1 MLVVVSPAK
10 NLDYETPPVTDS
22 FSQPEM
28 LDQSQM
34 LIDKCKKLSPQK
46 IASMMSISDK
56 LASLNAARFGS
67 WQQPFTPDNAKQA
80 VLAFNGDVYAGLQAS
95 TFSDDDFTFAQQHLR
110 ILSGL
115 YGLLKPLDLMQPYRL
130 EMGKKLTTRRGK
142 DLYQFWGTR
151 ITEKLNEVLK
161 EQDADVLINL
171 ASNEYFKSVKRDK
184 LKSRI
189 VTPVFKDQKNGQ
201 YKVISFFAKKARGM
215 MARYIIQ
222 NRLNDVNALKEF
234 DADGYTYNAAMSSA
248 DELVFCRK
256 EQL

>member
-10 NLDYETPPVTDS
+10 NLDYESPPTTDNYT
-22 FSQPEM
+22 QPDM
-28 LDQSQM
+28 LEQSQI
-34 LIDKCKKLSPQK
+34 LIDKCKKLSVQE

-95 TFSDDDFTFAQQHLR
+95 SFSEADFDFAQQHLR

-161 EQDADVLINL
+161 QQHSDVLVNL
-171 ASNEYFKSVKRDK
+171 ASNEYFKSVKKDQ
-184 LKSRI
+184 LQGRI
-189 VTPVFKDQKNGQ
+189 ITPVFKDQKNGQ
-201 YKVISFFAKKARGM
+201 YKVISFYAKKARGM

-222 NRLNDVNALKEF
+222 NKLTQVSELKEF
-234 DADGYTYNAAMSSA
+234 DAQGYTYNDQQSSA
-248 DELVFCRK
+248 TELVFCRK
-256 EQL
+256 EQA